1 MLNLDEID
9 VRILEILQKEGRI
22 STLQL
27 SDRVGL
33 SATPCTRR
41 VKRLEKDGVIE
52 RYVALVNPK
61 YVGRNFSAFVNVR
74 LRNSTRQSN
83 ETFEKAIRNMPE
95 VVACYSVT
103 GKFDYLLH
111 VRVADVTMFRDFVLE
126 RL

>member
-1 MLNLDEID
+1 MLDLDQID
-9 VRILEILQKEGRI
+9 VRILEILQSEGRI

-33 SATPCTRR
+33 SGTPCARR
-41 VKRLEKDGVIE
+41 VKRLEKEGVIE

-61 YVGRNFSAFVNVR
+61 YLGRNFSAFVNIQ
-74 LRNSTRQSN
+74 LITSTRQSN

-103 GKFDYLLH
+103 GTYDYL
-111 VRVADVTMFRDFVLE
+111 
-126 RL
+126 